1 MLNLFQ
7 HLWARFLHKAV
18 MLNLF
23 QHLDERFFHKACP
36 TEFISASRG
45 TLYPQC
51 GKKILF
57 G

>member
-23 QHLDERFFHKACP
+23 QHLEERFFHKACP